1 MKVIP
6 AIDLM
11 DGSVVRL
18 SEGDFSTRKGYSTDP
33 VAVAR
38 IFEEGGLSAL
48 HVVDLDAARGRGS
61 NIKVLERIASSTAL
75 EIDFGG
81 GIRTAD
87 DAVRAFDAGASYVN
101 VGSAAARNPDEVVRW
116 NVKYPGRIILSA
128 DARNGSVSVSGWME
142 DTGKAIIPFIKYFF
156 EHGID
161 RATVTD
167 ISKDGMLTG
176 PSLDLYEAILDALPG
191 LSLIAS
197 GGVSSVYDLENL
209 ASKGLYGAIVG
220 KAYYEGRI
228 TVDEMREAEC
238 LQNA

>member
-33 VAVAR
+33 AAVAR

-101 VGSAAARNPDEVVRW
+101 VGSAAA
-116 NVKYPGRIILSA
+116 
-128 DARNGSVSVSGWME
+128 
-142 DTGKAIIPFIKYFF
+142 
-156 EHGID
+156 
-161 RATVTD
+161 
-167 ISKDGMLTG
+167 
-176 PSLDLYEAILDALPG
+176 LYLG
-191 LSLIAS
+191 
-197 GGVSSVYDLENL
+197 
-209 ASKGLYGAIVG
+209 
-220 KAYYEGRI
+220 
-228 TVDEMREAEC
+228 
-238 LQNA
+238 

>member
-81 GIRTAD
+81 GHGGL
-87 DAVRAFDAGASYVN
+87 GAKKQKGEGEGTLDHSKFLDSSGSRIGDGVN
-101 VGSAAARNPDEVVRW
+101 VLCQRR
-116 NVKYPGRIILSA
+116 
-128 DARNGSVSVSGWME
+128 
-142 DTGKAIIPFIKYFF
+142 
-156 EHGID
+156 
-161 RATVTD
+161 
-167 ISKDGMLTG
+167 
-176 PSLDLYEAILDALPG
+176 
-191 LSLIAS
+191 LIR
-197 GGVSSVYDLENL
+197 G
-209 ASKGLYGAIVG
+209 
-220 KAYYEGRI
+220 
-228 TVDEMREAEC
+228 
-238 LQNA
+238 